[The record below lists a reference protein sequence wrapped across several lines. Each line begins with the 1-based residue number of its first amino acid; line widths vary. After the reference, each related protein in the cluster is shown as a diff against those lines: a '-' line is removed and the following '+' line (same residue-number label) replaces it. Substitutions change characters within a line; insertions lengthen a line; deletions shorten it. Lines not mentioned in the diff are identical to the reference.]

1 MTSHAVL
8 PLSFI
13 SKLRY
18 EEPCPW
24 RVEILNET
32 VAAEIAGLP
41 ADMQARFLRL
51 AERVASAGL
60 ESLSEPHVKHLEGKL
75 WELRL
80 TGRDGIAR
88 ALYVTA
94 IGRRVVVVR
103 TFVKKTQKRR
113 ALRSTRAAASKGD
126 HMTIP
131 FEKLKARLL
140 ANPRV
145 KAEYDALAPEFEIAA
160 ELLRAR
166 LRAGLSQA
174 ELAARMGTSQS
185 TIARLES
192 GQTLPS
198 TKTLLRYAEATGS
211 RFHVRLS
218 AA

>member
-1 MTSHAVL
+1 VS
-8 PLSFI
+8 
-13 SKLRY
+13 
-18 EEPCPW
+18 W
-24 RVEILNET
+24 RIEILDEI
-32 VAAEIAGLP
+32 VAAEIAALP
-41 ADMQARFLRL
+41 PDMQARFIRL
-51 AERVASAGL
+51 AERIASAGL

-88 ALYVTA
+88 VLYVTA
-94 IGRRVVVVR
+94 IGRRVIVVR
-103 TFVKKTQKRR
+103 AFVKKTQKTPR
-113 ALRSTRAAASKGD
+113 AEIELAAPPRKGNQ
-126 HMTIP
+126 MTIQ

-140 ANPRV
+140 ANPKV

-174 ELAARMGTSQS
+174 ELAERMGTSQS
-185 TIARLES
+185 TIARLEN
-192 GQTLPS
+192 GHTLPS